1 MGMRIKCVRLW
12 SRCRCPE
19 CSPGDLDLNANAN
32 GRWKIE
38 WYAVPCPVGNSTF
51 RYDIVVSSQYWFSMV
66 ISNTRSVPVLLL
78 GQLLHDFL
86 FTAMLPGWGSV

>member
-1 MGMRIKCVRLW
+1 M
-12 SRCRCPE
+12 
-19 CSPGDLDLNANAN
+19 DANKN

-66 ISNTRSVPVLLL
+66 ISNTRSAPVLLL
-78 GQLLHDFL
+78 SPLMHACLCF
-86 FTAMLPGWGSV
+86 AMLKSWGSA

>member
-1 MGMRIKCVRLW
+1 MGMRIKRMRLCLH
-12 SRCRCPE
+12 CRCPE

-66 ISNTRSVPVLLL
+66 ISNTRSAPVLLL
-78 GQLLHDFL
+78 GQLTHDHL

>member
-1 MGMRIKCVRLW
+1 MGMRIMRMRLCLH
-12 SRCRCPE
+12 CRCPE

-66 ISNTRSVPVLLL
+66 ISNTRSAPVVLL
-78 GQLLHDFL
+78 GQLMHGRL